1 MAVDR
6 AAAARA
12 IGDFLKAL
20 GFDPAE
26 HSDLTDTPE
35 RVTEAFTEDLLRGH
49 GVDVKQLILGGS
61 CEAPPATKSGPVAVT
76 GIAVATICPH
86 HLLPAL
92 GYASIVYLPGS
103 SLLGI
108 GTLTALVDAFARRLT
123 LQEAIGQNV
132 VSALIEH
139 AGARGAYCEL
149 ELEHA
154 CLRARGERQTSAVV
168 RSSARSGEFSGPA
181 AVSEIMLALGRARA
195 GSEHPK
201 GCSMPERP

>member
-20 GFDPAE
+20 GFDPAA
-26 HSDLTDTPE
+26 HADLADTPE
-35 RVTEAFTEDLLRGH
+35 RVTEAFADDLLRGH
-49 GVDVKQLILGGS
+49 AVNVRDLLRKGS
-61 CEAPPATKSGPVAVT
+61 CEAPPGAKSGPVAVT
-76 GIAVATICPH
+76 GIAIATTCPH

-92 GYASIVYLPGS
+92 GRASIVYLPGQ

-149 ELEHA
+149 ELEHG
-154 CLRARGERQTSAVV
+154 CLRARGEHQASAIV
-168 RSSARSGEFSGPA
+168 RSSARAGEFSSPNA
-181 AVSEIMLALGRARA
+181 LAEITLALGRARVEA
-195 GSEHPK
+195 
-201 GCSMPERP
+201 

>member
-20 GFDPAE
+20 GFDPGA
-26 HSDLTDTPE
+26 HPDLADTPE
-35 RVTEAFTEDLLRGH
+35 RVTEAFTDDLLCGH
-49 GVDVKQLILGGS
+49 RVDVHELIRKGS
-61 CEAPPATKSGPVAVT
+61 CEAPPAAKSGPVAVT
-76 GIAVATICPH
+76 GIAIATICPH
-86 HLLPAL
+86 HLMPAL
-92 GYASIVYLPGS
+92 GRANIVYLPGAM
-103 SLLGI
+103 LLGI

-149 ELEHA
+149 ELEHG
-154 CLRARGERQTSAVV
+154 CLRARGERQVSAVV
-168 RSSARSGEFSGPA
+168 RSSARAGELAGSA
-181 AVSEIMLALGRARA
+181 AVTEIALALGRARGDA
-195 GSEHPK
+195 
-201 GCSMPERP
+201 